1 MTFGAT
7 KTVVD
12 DISSPTSCAS
22 TSYRDVAVL
31 IFRFP
36 GSELAGD
43 VRPEMGG
50 WWLRA
55 TLLAV
60 NFSLINDALSSRQI
74 RKREIQCKKALTVFQ
89 RTPPCKQT
97 DRLP

>member
-1 MTFGAT
+1 MAQLTFGAT
-7 KTVVD
+7 ETVVD
-12 DISSPTSCAS
+12 DILSPTSCAS

-31 IFRFP
+31 KLRFP

-60 NFSLINDALSSRQI
+60 NFSLINDALSSRQNT
-74 RKREIQCKKALTVFQ
+74 KK
-89 RTPPCKQT
+89 KH
-97 DRLP
+97 D